1 MMSPIEINFAQLNIQ
16 TLCPV
21 FITTL
26 GALAV
31 LVIDLIKTPTKTFN
45 TMFSVAVVLFAL
57 YALLGTPINQ
67 VGFLGMITT
76 DAPAIIGQAIILVAS
91 ALFLP
96 LSLTSQRFHE
106 YEYSEFF
113 ALFLFMVTG
122 FQVMVSTDNIIL
134 MFISLETASLALYT
148 LIAMHNRDRS
158 IEAAIKYF
166 TMGALAA
173 GFFAFG
179 GALFYLATGSVNLT
193 ESYAAIEASGVKNY
207 EALLIALVFL
217 IGAIGFKLSIVPLHT
232 WTPDVYEGASA
243 PLAGYMSIVPKIAT
257 FVLALRLFEYLVS
270 IDVEW
275 IKTMLWIAAVT
286 TMTIGNILALV
297 QESVKRML
305 AFSSISHAG
314 FGLAAI
320 LIATNEAN
328 TALFMYWALFMFA
341 NLGAFTMLWISRHK
355 SKIFHNRFD
364 HPYTKF
370 SGMIYIAPIP
380 AIIMAIFMLSLAGVP
395 PFALFWGKFYILSAA
410 VSSGYIGLA
419 LIMALNSAIAVYYY
433 LKLIVYMFL
442 REPSTSN
449 RTVYM
454 HNATAPFK
462 FILGISAVASVF
474 SIIFINDLMVGISSI
489 LRSSGF

>member
-1 MMSPIEINFAQLNIQ
+1 MTPISINFAELNLS
-16 TLCPV
+16 TLYPV

-26 GALAV
+26 GALGV
-31 LVIDLIKTPTKTFN
+31 LVIDLIRPQGKTFN
-45 TMFSVAVVLFAL
+45 TMFSIAVILAAL
-57 YALLGTPINQ
+57 YSLLGISINQ
-67 VGFLGMITT
+67 NGFFGLISIDGV
-76 DAPAIIGQAIILVAS
+76 AILGQAIILLAS

-106 YEYSEFF
+106 FEYAEFF
-113 ALFLFMVTG
+113 GLFLFLVSS

-134 MFISLETASLALYT
+134 MFVSLEAASLALYT
-148 LIAMHNRDRS
+148 IIAMHNRDRS

-179 GALFYLATGSVNLT
+179 GALFYLATGSVELEKAFFALDGMGT
-193 ESYAAIEASGVKNY
+193 QNY
-207 EALLIALVFL
+207 EILLISLAFLV
-217 IGAIGFKLSIVPLHT
+217 GAIGFKLSMVPFHT

-243 PLAGYMSIVPKIAT
+243 PLAGYMSIVPKIAG
-257 FVLALRLFEYLVS
+257 FVIAMRIFEYLIAS
-270 IDVEW
+270 DIEW
-275 IKTMLWIAAVT
+275 IKTMLWIAAVA
-286 TMTIGNILALV
+286 TMTVGNVLALV

-320 LIATNEAN
+320 LVATNESN
-328 TALFMYWALFMFA
+328 TALFLYWVLFMFA

-355 SKIFHNRFD
+355 SKLFHNRFD

-370 SGMIYIAPIP
+370 SGMIHIAPIP
-380 AIIMAIFMLSLAGVP
+380 ALIMAVFMLSLAGVP
-395 PFALFWGKFYILSAA
+395 PFALFWGKFYVITATMSA
-410 VSSGYIGLA
+410 GYIGLA
-419 LIMALNSAIAVYYY
+419 LIMVVNSAIAVYYY

-442 REPSTSN
+442 REPSYTS
-449 RTVYM
+449 RTIYM
-454 HNATAPFK
+454 HNATMPFK
-462 FILGISAVASVF
+462 FILGIAAVASVF
-474 SIIFINDLMVGISSI
+474 SILLVNDMLLGFSTI

>member
-1 MMSPIEINFAQLNIQ
+1 
-16 TLCPV
+16 
-21 FITTL
+21 
-26 GALAV
+26 
-31 LVIDLIKTPTKTFN
+31 
-45 TMFSVAVVLFAL
+45 
-57 YALLGTPINQ
+57 
-67 VGFLGMITT
+67 
-76 DAPAIIGQAIILVAS
+76 
-91 ALFLP
+91 
-96 LSLTSQRFHE
+96 
-106 YEYSEFF
+106 
-113 ALFLFMVTG
+113 
-122 FQVMVSTDNIIL
+122 
-134 MFISLETASLALYT
+134 
-148 LIAMHNRDRS
+148 
-158 IEAAIKYF
+158 
-166 TMGALAA
+166 
-173 GFFAFG
+173 
-179 GALFYLATGSVNLT
+179 
-193 ESYAAIEASGVKNY
+193 
-207 EALLIALVFL
+207 
-217 IGAIGFKLSIVPLHT
+217 
-232 WTPDVYEGASA
+232 
-243 PLAGYMSIVPKIAT
+243 MSIVPKIAT

>member
-1 MMSPIEINFAQLNIQ
+1 MMSPIEINFAQLNLQ
-16 TLCPV
+16 TLYPV

-45 TMFSVAVVLFAL
+45 AMFSVAIVLLAL
-57 YALLGTPINQ
+57 YTLLGTQINQ
-67 VGFLGMITT
+67 IGFFGMITT

-122 FQVMVSTDNIIL
+122 FHVMVSTDNIIL

>member
-1 MMSPIEINFAQLNIQ
+1 MMSPIEINFAQLNLQ
-16 TLCPV
+16 TLYPV

-45 TMFSVAVVLFAL
+45 AMFSVAIVLLAL
-57 YALLGTPINQ
+57 YTLLGTQINQ
-67 VGFLGMITT
+67 IGFFGMITT

-158 IEAAIKYF
+158 IEVAIKYF

>member
-1 MMSPIEINFAQLNIQ
+1 MMSPIEINFAQLNLQ
-16 TLCPV
+16 TLYPV

-45 TMFSVAVVLFAL
+45 AMFSVAIVLLAL
-57 YALLGTPINQ
+57 YTLLGTQINQ
-67 VGFLGMITT
+67 IGFFGMITT

-207 EALLIALVFL
+207 EALLIAIVFL

>member
-1 MMSPIEINFAQLNIQ
+1 MTPISINFADLNLP
-16 TLCPV
+16 TLYPV
-21 FITTL
+21 FITTI
-26 GALAV
+26 GALLL
-31 LVIDLIKTPTKTFN
+31 LVIDLIKTPTKAFN
-45 TMFSVAVVLFAL
+45 TMFSVAVVLLSLFAL
-57 YALLGTPINQ
+57 LNTGANQ
-67 VGFLGMITT
+67 VGFFGLITI
-76 DAPAIIGQAIILVAS
+76 DGVAILAQGIILVAS

-106 YEYSEFF
+106 FEYTEFF
-113 ALFLFMVTG
+113 ALFLFLVSG
-122 FQVMVSTDNIIL
+122 FQVMVSTDNLIL
-134 MFISLETASLALYT
+134 MFIALEAASLALYT
-148 LIAMHNRDRS
+148 IIAMHNRDRS
-158 IEAAIKYF
+158 IEAAVKYF

-179 GALFYLATGSVNLT
+179 GALFYLATGSVELEKSFFALQN
-193 ESYAAIEASGVKNY
+193 SGAHNF
-207 EALLIALVFL
+207 EILLVSLAFLV
-217 IGAIGFKLSIVPLHT
+217 GAIGFKLSVVPFHT

-243 PLAGYMSIVPKIAT
+243 PLAGYMSIVPKIAA
-257 FVLALRLFEYLVS
+257 FVIAIRVFEFLVAS
-270 IDVEW
+270 DLEW
-275 IKTMLWIAAVT
+275 IKTMLWIAAVA

-314 FGLAAI
+314 FGLVAI

-328 TALFMYWALFMFA
+328 SALFMYWTLFMFA

-380 AIIMAIFMLSLAGVP
+380 AIIMAIFMLSLAGIP
-395 PFALFWGKFYILSAA
+395 PFALFWGKFYLIGATMTA
-410 VSSGYIGLA
+410 GYIGLA

-442 REPSTSN
+442 REPSYNDGTI
-449 RTVYM
+449 YM
-454 HNATAPFK
+454 RNATAPFK
-462 FILGISAVASVF
+462 FILAIAAFFSVF
-474 SIIFINDLMVGISSI
+474 SIFIINDI
-489 LRSSGF
+489 LNGYGAILKSSGF

>member
-1 MMSPIEINFAQLNIQ
+1 MMSPIEINFAQLNLQ

-67 VGFLGMITT
+67 VGFFGMITT

-179 GALFYLATGSVNLT
+179 GAIFYLATGSVNLA
-193 ESYAAIEASGVKNY
+193 ESYAAIEGSGVKNY

-341 NLGAFTMLWISRHK
+341 NLGAFTMLWISRNK

-370 SGMIYIAPIP
+370 SGMIYIAPVP

-395 PFALFWGKFYILSAA
+395 PFALFWGKFYVLSAA
-410 VSSGYIGLA
+410 ISSGYIGLA

-474 SIIFINDLMVGISSI
+474 SIIFVNDLMVSISSL

>member
-1 MMSPIEINFAQLNIQ
+1 MMSPIEINFAQLNLQ
-16 TLCPV
+16 TLYPV

-45 TMFSVAVVLFAL
+45 AMFSVAIVLLAL
-57 YALLGTPINQ
+57 YTLLGTQINQ
-67 VGFLGMITT
+67 IGFFGMITT

-433 LKLIVYMFL
+433 LKLIVDFL
-442 REPSTSN
+442 C
-449 RTVYM
+449 
-454 HNATAPFK
+454 
-462 FILGISAVASVF
+462 
-474 SIIFINDLMVGISSI
+474 
-489 LRSSGF
+489 

>member
-1 MMSPIEINFAQLNIQ
+1 MSPIEINYAQLNIQ
-16 TLCPV
+16 TLYPV

-31 LVIDLIKTPTKTFN
+31 LVIDLFKTPTKTFN
-45 TMFSVAVVLFAL
+45 AMFSVAVVLFAL
-57 YALLGTPINQ
+57 YTLLGTPLNQ
-67 VGFLGMITT
+67 VGFFGMITT
-76 DAPAIIGQAIILVAS
+76 DAPSIIGQGIILVAS

-179 GALFYLATGSVNLT
+179 GAIFYLATGSVNLT
-193 ESYAAIEASGVKNY
+193 ESYAALEASGVKNY

-257 FVLALRLFEYLVS
+257 FVLALRLFEYLVT

-380 AIIMAIFMLSLAGVP
+380 ALIMAIFMLSLAGVP
-395 PFALFWGKFYILSAA
+395 PFALFWGKFYVLSAA
-410 VSSGYIGLA
+410 VASGYIGLA

-442 REPSTSN
+442 KEPSTSN
-449 RTVYM
+449 RTIYM

-462 FILGISAVASVF
+462 FILGISAIASVF
-474 SIIFINDLMVGISSI
+474 SIVFINDLMVGISS
-489 LRSSGF
+489 LLSSSGF

>member
-1 MMSPIEINFAQLNIQ
+1 MMSPIEINFAQLNLQ
-16 TLCPV
+16 TLYPV

-45 TMFSVAVVLFAL
+45 AMFSVAIVLLAL
-57 YALLGTPINQ
+57 YTLLGTQINQ
-67 VGFLGMITT
+67 IGFFGMITT

>member
-1 MMSPIEINFAQLNIQ
+1 MMSPIEINFAQLNLQ
-16 TLCPV
+16 TLYPV

-45 TMFSVAVVLFAL
+45 AMFSVAIVLLAL
-57 YALLGTPINQ
+57 YTLLGTQINQ
-67 VGFLGMITT
+67 IGFFGMITT

-328 TALFMYWALFMFA
+328 TALFMYWALFMFT

>member
-1 MMSPIEINFAQLNIQ
+1 MMSPIEINFAQLNLQ
-16 TLCPV
+16 TLHPV

-45 TMFSVAVVLFAL
+45 AMFSVAVVLLAL
-57 YALLGTPINQ
+57 YTLLGTQINQ
-67 VGFLGMITT
+67 VGFFGMITT